1 MINHGYIKIPRL
13 ADKSLTGRAIS
24 VLEYICENVR
34 VNAARETELGI
45 EEIGEMLTTRSRLVK
60 QFRTTAQKIRSD
72 LKQLVDAGYIEIET
86 SARCSR
92 IRVVWQDFAL
102 LNGYDI
108 MLNNQANN
116 QANNQPTTLA
126 TDSDSASYKDSK
138 NKITKQI
145 TKQITNIINKDNNK
159 DYIHTQDNNNLVE
172 TKSAPAPARESA
184 PAPAYTPNAYTAPT
198 NAAELV
204 EWIENDE
211 RVSVLNAIPELL
223 KPLSLAQAEDLL
235 KRYAMEDVM
244 RLLNRVVEKR
254 LFVGY
259 SSVEGV
265 FNAVAECDFE
275 LRRKEAAAKAKPDDD
290 LWSIKR
296 VNEFLN
302 IHGSALYNQSYYF
315 DEVKREGQKSLY
327 RLKEAFANMRFS

>member
-1 MINHGYIKIPRL
+1 MITHGYIKMPRL
-13 ADKSLTGRAIS
+13 ADNSLTGRAIS

-72 LKQLVDAGYIEIET
+72 LKQLVEAGYIEIET

-116 QANNQPTTLA
+116 QANNQPATLA
-126 TDSDSASYKDSK
+126 IDSDSASYEDSK

-145 TKQITNIINKDNNK
+145 TKQITKYNNK
-159 DYIHTQDNNNLVE
+159 DIDKDNIHTREYNNLVD
-172 TKSAPAPARESA
+172 TKSAPARESA
-184 PAPAYTPNAYTAPT
+184 PAPVYITPT

-204 EWIENDE
+204 DWIENDK

-223 KPLSLAQAEDLL
+223 KPLSLAQAEGLL
-235 KRYAMEDVM
+235 KRYAMEDVL

-302 IHGSALYNQSYYF
+302 IHGSALYNQNYYF

>member
-1 MINHGYIKIPRL
+1 MITHGYTKIPRL
-13 ADKSLTGRAIS
+13 TDKSLTGRAIA

-34 VNAARETELGI
+34 INAPRETELGT
-45 EEIGEMLTTRSRLVK
+45 EGIGEMFTTRSRLVK
-60 QFRTTAQKIRSD
+60 RFRTTAQKIRSD
-72 LKQLVDAGYIEIET
+72 LKMLAEAGYIEIET
-86 SARCSR
+86 STRCTR

-116 QANNQPTTLA
+116 QANNQPTTFVS
-126 TDSDSASYKDSK
+126 SDISNGCKDLK
-138 NKITKQI
+138 NKITNRI
-145 TKQITNIINKDNNK
+145 TNRITNINNK
-159 DYIHTQDNNNLVE
+159 DIYNDNIHTHSSNYLVE
-172 TKSAPAPARESA
+172 TKSAPARESA
-184 PAPAYTPNAYTAPT
+184 LAPAYTPASHSTPT

-204 EWIENDE
+204 KWIDNDE
-211 RVSVLNAIPELL
+211 KVSVLHALPEKML
-223 KPLSLAQAEDLL
+223 KPLTIAQAESIL
-235 KRYAMEDVM
+235 KRYAMEDVL
-244 RLLNRVVEKR
+244 RLLDRVVEKR

-265 FNAVAECDFE
+265 FQAVAECDFE
-275 LRRKEAAAKAKPDDD
+275 LRRKETEPKAKPDDD

-302 IHGSALYNQSYYF
+302 THGSALYNQNYYF

-327 RLKEAFANMRFS
+327 RLKEAFANMRFT

>member
-13 ADKSLTGRAIS
+13 TDKSLTGRAIS

-34 VNAARETELGI
+34 VNAARETELGV
-45 EEIGEMLTTRSRLVK
+45 EEIGEMLTTRSRLMK

-72 LKQLVDAGYIEIET
+72 LKQLVEAGYIEVET

-102 LNGYDI
+102 LNGYNI

-116 QANNQPTTLA
+116 QANNQPTTIA
-126 TDSDSASYKDSK
+126 TNEDSASYKDSK
-138 NKITKQI
+138 NKITNRI
-145 TKQITNIINKDNNK
+145 TNRITNINNKDINK
-159 DYIHTQDNNNLVE
+159 DYIHTQDNNYLVE
-172 TKSAPAPARESA
+172 TKSAPARESA
-184 PAPAYTPNAYTAPT
+184 PAHAYTPTSHDTPT

-204 EWIENDE
+204 KWIDNDE
-211 RVSVLNAIPELL
+211 KVSVLHALPEKML
-223 KPLSLAQAEDLL
+223 KPLTIAQAESIL
-235 KRYAMEDVM
+235 KRYAMEDVL
-244 RLLNRVVEKR
+244 RLLDRVVEKR

-265 FNAVAECDFE
+265 FKAVASCDFE
-275 LRRKEAAAKAKPDDD
+275 LQRKEAEPKAKPDDD

-302 IHGSALYNQSYYF
+302 THGSALYNQNYYF
-315 DEVKREGQKSLY
+315 DEVRREGQKSLY

>member
-13 ADKSLTGRAIS
+13 TDKSLTGRAIS
-24 VLEYICENVR
+24 VLEYICANVR

-45 EEIGEMLTTRSRLVK
+45 EEIGEMLTTRSRLIK
-60 QFRTTAQKIRSD
+60 QFRSTAQKIRSD
-72 LKQLVDAGYIEIET
+72 LKQLVEAGYIEVET

-102 LNGYDI
+102 LNGYNI

-116 QANNQPTTLA
+116 QANNQLVTLA
-126 TDSDSASYKDSK
+126 IDEDSASYKDSK
-138 NKITKQI
+138 NKITNRI
-145 TKQITNIINKDNNK
+145 TNRITNINNKDINK
-159 DYIHTQDNNNLVE
+159 DYIHTQDNNYLVE
-172 TKSAPAPARESA
+172 TKSAPARESA
-184 PAPAYTPNAYTAPT
+184 PAPAHTPNAHTAPT

-223 KPLSLAQAEDLL
+223 KPLSLAQAEGLL
-235 KRYAMEDVM
+235 KRYAMEDVL

-275 LRRKEAAAKAKPDDD
+275 LRRKEVAAKAKPDDD

-302 IHGSALYNQSYYF
+302 IHGSALYNQNYYF

>member
-1 MINHGYIKIPRL
+1 MINHGYIKMPRL
-13 ADKSLTGRAIS
+13 TDKSLTGRAIS

-34 VNAARETELGI
+34 VNAARETELGV
-45 EEIGEMLTTRSRLVK
+45 EEIGEMLTTRSRLIK

-72 LKQLVDAGYIEIET
+72 LKQLVEAGYIEIET

-102 LNGYDI
+102 LNGYNI
-108 MLNNQANN
+108 MLNN

-126 TDSDSASYKDSK
+126 TDEDSASYKDSK
-138 NKITKQI
+138 NKITNRI
-145 TKQITNIINKDNNK
+145 TNRITNINNKDINK
-159 DYIHTQDNNNLVE
+159 DYIHTQDNNYLVE
-172 TKSAPAPARESA
+172 TKSAPARESA
-184 PAPAYTPNAYTAPT
+184 PAHAYAPTSHSTPT

-204 EWIENDE
+204 RWIENDE
-211 RVSVLNAIPELL
+211 KVSVLHALPEKIL
-223 KPLSLAQAEDLL
+223 KPLTIAQAESIL
-235 KRYAMEDVM
+235 KRYAMEDVL
-244 RLLNRVVEKR
+244 RLLDRVVEKR

-265 FNAVAECDFE
+265 FKAVASCDFE
-275 LRRKEAAAKAKPDDD
+275 LQRKEAEPKAKPDDD

-296 VNEFLN
+296 VNEFLST
-302 IHGSALYNQSYYF
+302 HGSALYNQSYYF
-315 DEVKREGQKSLY
+315 DEVKREGQRSLY